1 MTEKG
6 NITYSNMTKG
16 FHDDAVSA
24 SYFAVADVE
33 LHDESEMYNT
43 YSNNNISV
51 VMNRNSMS
59 GGTKGGFF

>member
-33 LHDESEMYNT
+33 LHSESDMYNT
-43 YSNNNISV
+43 YSENNISV
-51 VMNRNSMS
+51 IMNKATNVT
-59 GGTKGGFF
+59 GTSGGFF